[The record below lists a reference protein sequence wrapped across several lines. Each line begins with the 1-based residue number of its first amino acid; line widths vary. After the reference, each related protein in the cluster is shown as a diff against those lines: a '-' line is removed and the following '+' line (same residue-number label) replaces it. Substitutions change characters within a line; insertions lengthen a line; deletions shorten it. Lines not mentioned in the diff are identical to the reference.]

1 MTNNCL
7 TKFKE
12 ILAQRIAILDGAMG
26 TMIQSH
32 KLEENDYRGERF
44 KDWSSDLKGNND
56 LLSLTQPTIIRDI
69 HTQYLQAGAD
79 IIETNTF
86 NANAISMADYHMEAL
101 VYELNV
107 ASARLAREAADRVA
121 QETGQVR
128 FVAGALGPTN
138 RTASLS
144 PDVTNPGFRNVSFD
158 QLVTAYSEAI
168 SGLMD
173 GGVDLLLVETIF
185 DTLNAK
191 AALAAIDL
199 YGETQG
205 MPVPVMISGTIT
217 DASGRTLSGQVTEA
231 FWNSLRHINPLS
243 IGLNCALGAEEL
255 RPYIEELSQIADT
268 YVSAYPNAGLPNE
281 FGEYDQDPEAMA
293 AIVQEFATS
302 GLVNILGGCC
312 GTTPKHIQAIA
323 EAVRSLPPRQIPVL
337 PQQCRLSGLEPCTIG
352 PDSLFVNVGERTNV
366 TGSAKFRKL
375 IKEGDYDT
383 ALDVARSQV
392 QNGAQLIDINMDE
405 GMLDSEE
412 AMVTFLNLVAA
423 EPDIARVPIVIDSS
437 KWSIIEAGL
446 KCVQGKSIVN
456 SISLKEGEAAFIAQ
470 AKLVRRYGAAVI
482 VMAFDE
488 QGQADTQQRKVEI
501 CTRCYRI
508 LTEQLGFPPEDIIF
522 DPNIFAVAT
531 GIEEHNNYSVDFIEA
546 TKEIKKTLPH
556 VKISGGLSN
565 VSFSFRGNDRVR
577 EAMHSVFLYH
587 AIKAGMDMGIVNAG
601 QLAIYEDIPANLR
614 ERVEDVILNR
624 RSDATERLLEI
635 AEQYKH
641 EGGAVTAQREDLSW
655 REWPVTKRLE
665 HALVKGIDEYIEAD
679 TEEARQQ
686 ATKSL
691 EVIEGPLMDGMNVVG
706 DLFGAG
712 KMFLPQVV
720 KSARVMK
727 KAVAY
732 LIPHIEREKDG
743 ASVRSSNGKIVLAT
757 VKGDVHD
764 IGKNIV
770 GVVLQCN
777 NFEVIDLGVMVPA
790 QKILDTARQAGAE
803 IIGLS
808 GLITPSLD
816 EMVHVAKE
824 MQRQHL
830 TLPLLIGGATTSVIH
845 TAVKI
850 SPQYEQA
857 VIYVKDASRAVG
869 VAQNLVSP
877 TQREGYVA
885 QIKTDYDKKREQH
898 KGRRAKSEALTLTAA
913 RKNKL
918 HVDWDQYT
926 PTQPTFL
933 GSKVFADY
941 PLDPLV
947 ERIDWT
953 PFFQAWELH
962 GRFPKLLDDPIVGQ
976 QAQQLYQDA
985 QTMLDRLVR
994 EKWLTARAVIGF
1006 FPANRL
1012 GDDDIEVYTDD
1023 SRTQVLTTL
1032 HHLRQQTRLPAGKP
1046 NRCLADWIAP
1056 KDTGIADYIGA
1067 FGVTAGIGI
1076 DSWVAAFEKDHDD
1089 YQAILLKALA
1099 DRLAEAFAEHM
1110 HQRVRKEFWGYAPQE
1125 NLDNEALIA
1134 ERYQGIRPAPGYPAC
1149 PDHTEK
1155 QLLWDLLQVQ
1165 ENIGLSLTESY
1176 AMVPTAA
1183 VSGWYFSHSDA
1194 RYFGVGKITRD
1205 QVKDYAQRKGM
1216 TLTEAERW
1224 LGPSLAYEPD
1234 NEEEEAT
1241 TDSEPVTI
1249 MNS

>member
-1 MTNNCL
+1 
-7 TKFKE
+7 
-12 ILAQRIAILDGAMG
+12 
-26 TMIQSH
+26 
-32 KLEENDYRGERF
+32 
-44 KDWSSDLKGNND
+44 
-56 LLSLTQPTIIRDI
+56 
-69 HTQYLQAGAD
+69 
-79 IIETNTF
+79 
-86 NANAISMADYHMEAL
+86 
-101 VYELNV
+101 
-107 ASARLAREAADRVA
+107 
-121 QETGQVR
+121 
-128 FVAGALGPTN
+128 
-138 RTASLS
+138 
-144 PDVTNPGFRNVSFD
+144 
-158 QLVTAYSEAI
+158 
-168 SGLMD
+168 
-173 GGVDLLLVETIF
+173 
-185 DTLNAK
+185 
-191 AALAAIDL
+191 
-199 YGETQG
+199 
-205 MPVPVMISGTIT
+205 
-217 DASGRTLSGQVTEA
+217 
-231 FWNSLRHINPLS
+231 
-243 IGLNCALGAEEL
+243 
-255 RPYIEELSQIADT
+255 
-268 YVSAYPNAGLPNE
+268 
-281 FGEYDQDPEAMA
+281 
-293 AIVQEFATS
+293 
-302 GLVNILGGCC
+302 
-312 GTTPKHIQAIA
+312 
-323 EAVRSLPPRQIPVL
+323 
-337 PQQCRLSGLEPCTIG
+337 
-352 PDSLFVNVGERTNV
+352 
-366 TGSAKFRKL
+366 
-375 IKEGDYDT
+375 
-383 ALDVARSQV
+383 
-392 QNGAQLIDINMDE
+392 
-405 GMLDSEE
+405 
-412 AMVTFLNLVAA
+412 
-423 EPDIARVPIVIDSS
+423 
-437 KWSIIEAGL
+437 
-446 KCVQGKSIVN
+446 
-456 SISLKEGEAAFIAQ
+456 
-470 AKLVRRYGAAVI
+470 
-482 VMAFDE
+482 
-488 QGQADTQQRKVEI
+488 
-501 CTRCYRI
+501 
-508 LTEQLGFPPEDIIF
+508 
-522 DPNIFAVAT
+522 
-531 GIEEHNNYSVDFIEA
+531 
-546 TKEIKKTLPH
+546 
-556 VKISGGLSN
+556 
-565 VSFSFRGNDRVR
+565 
-577 EAMHSVFLYH
+577 
-587 AIKAGMDMGIVNAG
+587 
-601 QLAIYEDIPANLR
+601 
-614 ERVEDVILNR
+614 
-624 RSDATERLLEI
+624 
-635 AEQYKH
+635 
-641 EGGAVTAQREDLSW
+641 
-655 REWPVTKRLE
+655 
-665 HALVKGIDEYIEAD
+665 
-679 TEEARQQ
+679 
-686 ATKSL
+686 
-691 EVIEGPLMDGMNVVG
+691 
-706 DLFGAG
+706 
-712 KMFLPQVV
+712 
-720 KSARVMK
+720 
-727 KAVAY
+727 
-732 LIPHIEREKDG
+732 
-743 ASVRSSNGKIVLAT
+743 
-757 VKGDVHD
+757 
-764 IGKNIV
+764 
-770 GVVLQCN
+770 
-777 NFEVIDLGVMVPA
+777 
-790 QKILDTARQAGAE
+790 
-803 IIGLS
+803 
-808 GLITPSLD
+808 
-816 EMVHVAKE
+816 